1 MKRRL
6 IAFIKKIECIDDP
19 SKVKKANLL
28 RTVQQDLGNKPLPKC
43 NPTQGSMKHMVFK
56 SC

>member
-19 SKVKKANLL
+19 SKVKKAILL
-28 RTVQQDLGNKPLPKC
+28 GTVQQDLGNKPLPKC
-43 NPTQGSMKHMVFK
+43 NPTQGSMKHMAFK